1 MFTCVSEMSKGIK
14 KVSFLKYSSRFEQ
27 GHPDV
32 LSKQLLSTA
41 ANDNNSQWFSSNTDT
56 TCCRVISFMQQ

>member
-1 MFTCVSEMSKGIK
+1 MCEQNVKRHKK
-14 KVSFLKYSSRFEQ
+14 KVSFLKYSSRFGQ

-41 ANDNNSQWFSSNTDT
+41 DNDNNSQ
-56 TCCRVISFMQQ
+56 